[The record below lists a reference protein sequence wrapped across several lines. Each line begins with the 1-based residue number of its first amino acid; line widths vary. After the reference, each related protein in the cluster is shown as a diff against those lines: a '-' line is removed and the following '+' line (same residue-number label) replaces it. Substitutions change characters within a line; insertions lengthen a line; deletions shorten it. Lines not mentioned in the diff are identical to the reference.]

1 MQMTTKTTFEEREE
15 RFLKKTEHVAKK
27 GRFHRICMKP
37 VEFVGRLP
45 FRGAAYA
52 KGNVKR
58 LSMLAMTCL
67 LFTVYSSFSFPM
79 FISGEGSDIDLD
91 NVSEEA
97 QNIVLAE
104 EAEIDLE
111 ELALLE
117 DEQIDLDWDVGETS
131 HGMEIEAKYSA
142 DDILAATQP
151 NGAGEGHTAAG
162 ETVEFSADDWKL
174 LLINKQ
180 HSIPDGYEFPL
191 GDIQTMKGTMQCD
204 ARIIDEL
211 LDMLQDAREDNIILR
226 ICSPYRDLE
235 YQKVLFDRKI
245 RFYMNRGMSYMEAYQ
260 LGSRIVAVPAASEHR
275 LGLALDIVSDTYINL
290 DEGFANTPAGKWL
303 AENSYKYGFILR
315 YPKGKEDITGIDYEP
330 WHFRYVGVD
339 AATVITERGIT
350 LEEFWDE
357 LLEEYGG

>member
-1 MQMTTKTTFEEREE
+1 MQMNTKLTLEE
-15 RFLKKTEHVAKK
+15 RFYKKIEHTANKSS
-27 GRFHRICMKP
+27 FHRVCMKP
-37 VEFVGRLP
+37 VSFVGGLP
-45 FRGAAYA
+45 FRSAAYA

-58 LSMLAMTCL
+58 FSMLLMTCL
-67 LFTVYSSFSFPM
+67 LFVVYSSFSFPM
-79 FISGEGSDIDLD
+79 FISGMENDINLN

-104 EAEIDLE
+104 ETEIDLE

-117 DEQIDLDWDVGETS
+117 DEEIELEGEMPETT

-151 NGAGEGHTAAG
+151 NGTGESPTAAG
-162 ETVEFSADDWKL
+162 ETVEFSRDDWKL

-191 GDIQTMKGTMQCD
+191 GDIQTMKGTMHCD
-204 ARIIDEL
+204 ARIIDDL
-211 LDMLQDAREDNIILR
+211 LNMLQDAREDNINLR
-226 ICSPYRDLE
+226 ICSPYRDLA
-235 YQKVLFDRKI
+235 YQEVLFNKKI
-245 RFYMNRGMSYMEAYQ
+245 KYYMNKGMSYMEAYQ
-260 LGSRIVAVPAASEHR
+260 LGSRVVAVPAASEHR
-275 LGLALDIVSDTYINL
+275 LGLALDIVSDTYTDLN
-290 DEGFANTPAGKWL
+290 EGFADTPAGIWL

-339 AATVITERGIT
+339 AATMITEEEIT
-350 LEEFWDE
+350 LEEFWEE
-357 LLEEYGG
+357 LWEE